1 MMATF
6 TLMIDGLAVE
16 GPARVVDG
24 RARLVPDSA
33 WAALG
38 SNLTLESDLEAIA
51 TTLDRPLAV
60 DVEERMAFLGVS
72 ARERAARLASL
83 QAPDFTLPD
92 LEGHQHSLAEQR
104 GRKVFMVAWGSW

>member
-1 MMATF
+1 MTGACEFAIEGQRLRVVIATF

-60 DVEERMAFLGVS
+60 DVEE
-72 ARERAARLASL
+72 
-83 QAPDFTLPD
+83 
-92 LEGHQHSLAEQR
+92 
-104 GRKVFMVAWGSW
+104 